1 MDIREIIIK
10 QHGSNC
16 IVALNGDA
24 ESIISEHQTALDTG
38 KYSDDPRVYLYNQD
52 AVQVAAQEAYN
63 RIKHEVLSRW
73 MRSVTREQMLGML
86 NALSMTMF
94 PSIEYLPGESISI
107 MELSRAWN
115 DANPSSPAISI
126 NPDALP
132 SF

>member
-10 QHGSNC
+10 EHGSNC

-24 ESIISEHQTALDTG
+24 ERIISEHQTALDTG
-38 KYSDDPRVYLYNQD
+38 KYSDDPRVYLFHQD
-52 AVQVAAQEAYN
+52 AAQVAAQESYD
-63 RIKHEVLSRW
+63 RIKYEVLYRW
-73 MRSVTREQMLGML
+73 MQSVTRDQMLGML

>member
-10 QHGSNC
+10 EHGSNC

-24 ESIISEHQTALDTG
+24 ENIISEHQAMLDAG
-38 KYSDDPRVYLYNQD
+38 NYGNDPRVYLYNQD
-52 AVQVAAQEAYN
+52 AAQVAAQEAYN
-63 RIKHEVLSRW
+63 RIKREVLSRW
-73 MRSVTREQMLGML
+73 IRSVTREQMLGML

-94 PSIEYLPGESISI
+94 PSVEYLPGESISI